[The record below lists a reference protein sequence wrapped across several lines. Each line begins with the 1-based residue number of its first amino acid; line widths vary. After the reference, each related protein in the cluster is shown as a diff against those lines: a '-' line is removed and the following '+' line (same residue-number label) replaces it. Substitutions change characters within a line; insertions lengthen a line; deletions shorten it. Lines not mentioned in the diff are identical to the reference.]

1 MANTFLNEQVR
12 NVTTNADVTLGW
24 SSIGSA
30 VGSQQRAIIGLTVA
44 NTVSSV
50 ISVNVVILNGS
61 TRTYLVK
68 DAPIPTGGAL
78 VVVGGDQKVVLDT
91 GDVIQVKSN
100 TATSADVV
108 MSMLDIT

>member
-1 MANTFLNEQVR
+1 MANTFKNEQVQD
-12 NVTTNADVTLGW
+12 VTTDW
-24 SSIGSA
+24 SPIGSA
-30 VGSQQRAIIGLTVA
+30 VTTQQRTIIGMTIA
-44 NTVSSV
+44 NTESSV
-50 ISVNVVILNGS
+50 ISVEVVILNGG

-78 VVVGGDQKVVLDT
+78 IVVGGDQKVVLET

-108 MSMLDIT
+108 MSLLDIT

>member
-1 MANTFLNEQVR
+1 MANTFLNEQVQD
-12 NVTTNADVTLGW
+12 VTTGW

-30 VGSQQRAIIGLTVA
+30 VVSQQRAIIGLTVA
-44 NTVSSV
+44 NTESSV
-50 ISVNVVILNGS
+50 ISVEVVILNGS

-78 VVVGGDQKVVLDT
+78 VVVGGDQKVVLDA
-91 GDVIQVKSN
+91 GDVIQVQSN
-100 TATSADVV
+100 TATSADVI

>member
-1 MANTFLNEQVR
+1 MANTFLNEQVQD
-12 NVTTNADVTLGW
+12 VTTSW

-30 VGSQQRAIIGLTVA
+30 VVSQQRAIIGLTVA
-44 NTVSSV
+44 NTVSTV
-50 ISVNVVILNGS
+50 ISVEVVILNGS

>member
-1 MANTFLNEQVR
+1 MANTFLNEQVQD
-12 NVTTNADVTLGW
+12 VTTGW
-24 SSIGSA
+24 SDIGSA
-30 VGSQQRAIIGLTVA
+30 VTSQQRTIIGMTVA

-50 ISVNVVILNGS
+50 ISVDVAILNGS

-68 DAPIPTGGAL
+68 SAPIPTGGSL
-78 VVVGGDQKVVLDT
+78 IVVGGDQKVVLDN
-91 GDVIQVKSN
+91 GDKIQVQSN

>member
-1 MANTFLNEQVR
+1 MANTFLNEQVQD
-12 NVTTNADVTLGW
+12 VTTGW

-30 VGSQQRAIIGLTVA
+30 VVSQQRAIIGLTVA
-44 NTVSSV
+44 NTESSV
-50 ISVNVVILNGS
+50 ISVEVVILNGS

-78 VVVGGDQKVVLDT
+78 VVVGGDQKVVLDA

-100 TATSADVV
+100 TATSADVI

>member
-1 MANTFLNEQVR
+1 MANTFKNEQVQD
-12 NVTTNADVTLGW
+12 VTTGW

-30 VGSQQRAIIGLTVA
+30 VTTQQRTIIGMTIA
-44 NTVSSV
+44 NTESSV
-50 ISVNVVILNGS
+50 ISVEVVIYNGG

-78 VVVGGDQKVVLDT
+78 IVVGGDQKVVLEN

-108 MSMLDIT
+108 MSLLDIT